1 MKFDI
6 LALKPHFEL
15 PAGLQAAEINFNGFF
30 RFLDDKLVFSMT
42 NSLVDIV

>member
-1 MKFDI
+1 MKFDV

-15 PAGLQAAEINFNGFF
+15 PAGLQAAETNFNGFS

-42 NSLVDIV
+42 NSLLDVV